1 MLTPDTD
8 GWSCAMILGMP
19 VTGMMMLVGGA
30 VLLVLTLF
38 QVLAGLRV
46 IKLGKKHRIV
56 HRWTAFAIL
65 GLAAIHGL
73 LGVVYV
79 TGVRLG

>member
-1 MLTPDTD
+1 
-8 GWSCAMILGMP
+8 MILGMP
-19 VTGMMMLVGGA
+19 VTGMMMMVGGA

-38 QVLAGLRV
+38 QVLAGMRV
-46 IKLGKKHRIV
+46 IKLGKKHRVV
-56 HRWTAFAIL
+56 HRWSAFAIL
-65 GLAAIHGL
+65 GLGAIHGL